1 MPLVA
6 DSCIC
11 LRRIEYS
18 ETSQILWLF
27 CRRQGLVKAIAKGAH
42 RKTKVGASKFD
53 GGVDLLDAGEAV
65 MTDHLNRDLV
75 TLTEWKLRDGRLGLR
90 KNLRALFLA
99 QYTAEVLTKMLELND
114 PHEPVFD
121 RLDAMLGELATRRRE
136 EVFLAFHLDFLRDA
150 GFLPELSACVSCGTA
165 MTERDATYFSPARGG
180 ILCRNCEPGFPDRLE
195 IDGRLIRIAVSILR
209 LPPTPG
215 LPPRLPGL
223 TRHQTDPL
231 NGLLAAYVQHTLG
244 RRLETWRYIRGGAD
258 ATGAPRR
265 QPRQ

>member
-27 CRRQGLVKAIAKGAH
+27 CRRQGLIKAIAKGAH

-53 GGVDLLDAGEAV
+53 GGIDLLDAGDAV

-99 QYTAEVLTKMLELND
+99 QYASEVLTKMLELND
-114 PHEPVFD
+114 PHEEVFD
-121 RLDAMLGELATRRRE
+121 RLDAMLNDLATRRRE
-136 EVFLAFHLDFLRDA
+136 ESFFAFHLDFLREA
-150 GFLPELSACVSCGTA
+150 GYLPELSACVSCGTT
-165 MTERDATYFSPARGG
+165 MIERDPTYFSPSRGG
-180 ILCRNCEPGFPDRLE
+180 ILCRNCQASFPDRLE
-195 IDGRLIRIAVSILR
+195 IDGRLIRIATNIIR
-209 LPPTPG
+209 LPFTSG
-215 LPPRLPGL
+215 LPQRLPGL

-231 NGLLAAYVQHTLG
+231 NHMLAAYIQHTLG
-244 RRLETWRYIRGGAD
+244 RRLETWRYIRG
-258 ATGAPRR
+258 
-265 QPRQ
+265 